1 MVHFVPAPPRS
12 APPGSPRPG
21 AGRKAM
27 RAIALGLLLLAGL
40 SAVNAADTTRI
51 TKNQVKQKLG
61 ITRSLACQVRKGYP
75 VTLFD
80 FQIHSP
86 YRASIPT
93 TALKQSKQ
101 LNLRLWAQPYKD
113 ENGSLFQPPRDLV
126 LLQSASSLQGMAV
139 GRNNFLDVAGSV
151 ATGAGEYRYV
161 LSIDDGQGLGCVTQ
175 WDVKAKVDGALLRSL
190 TLKPGEVVD
199 PRGRAFDR
207 QRSVAKQPD
216 AIRVAV
222 FLNADS
228 RSWRRVLTDSSN
240 MVALAASLRKVAEDP
255 RVAEVAVTVFS
266 LEDQKVLFDE
276 EFQPTVS
283 FRSVGVAFRQLKPG
297 EVEFTDLIAKSE
309 ARFLAGVLQDRESR
323 IARADLLLF
332 LGARSPVTDKLSL
345 ADRESI
351 PPRRDAATAYLVTN
365 PFQWRSPIA
374 RDVIGHIVKNLNGR
388 EREIRLPEDLAKAV
402 DSILDEAKRQRDL
415 SRRVE
420 PERQSQAPSRELN
433 PRAAAIGN

>member
-1 MVHFVPAPPRS
+1 MFLFVPAPLGNPS
-12 APPGSPRPG
+12 PSPGL
-21 AGRKAM
+21 AAL
-27 RAIALGLLLLAGL
+27 RAIAPVLLLFAGL
-40 SAVNAADTTRI
+40 SLANAAEPSRI
-51 TKNQVKQKLG
+51 TKNEVKEKLG
-61 ITRSLACQVRKGYP
+61 ITRNLSCQVRKGYP

-86 YRASIPT
+86 YRVSIPT
-93 TALKQSKQ
+93 TALKQSQQ

-113 ENGSLFQPPRDLV
+113 EGGSMFQPPRDIV
-126 LLQSASSLQGMAV
+126 LLQSASDLQGMAV

-175 WDVKAKVDGALLRSL
+175 WDVKAKVDGALLRYL

-207 QRSVAKQPD
+207 QRPVAKQPD

-228 RSWRRVLTDSSN
+228 RSWRRVLNDSSN
-240 MVALAASLRKVAEDP
+240 MVALASSLRKVAEDP

-276 EFQPTVS
+276 DFQSLVS
-283 FRSVGVAFRQLKPG
+283 FRRVGAAFRQLKPG
-297 EVEFTDLIAKSE
+297 LVEFTDLVAKSE
-309 ARFLAGVLQDRESR
+309 ARFLAGVLRDREDR

-332 LGARSPVTDKLSL
+332 LGARSPVTDKLSP

-402 DSILDEAKRQRDL
+402 DGVLNEARRQRDL
-415 SRRVE
+415 SRRDD
-420 PERQSQAPSRELN
+420 PETQSPAPSREIT
-433 PRAAAIGN
+433 PRAAPPKRTSR

>member
-1 MVHFVPAPPRS
+1 MLRFVPVPPR
-12 APPGSPRPG
+12 SPRPG
-21 AGRKAM
+21 PGPAAL
-27 RAIALGLLLLAGL
+27 RAVTLAALFIAGL
-40 SAVNAADTTRI
+40 SPIAAADGTRI
-51 TKNQVKQKLG
+51 TKNEVKEKIG
-61 ITRSLACQVRKGYP
+61 ITRNLSCQVRKGYP

-86 YRASIPT
+86 YRVSIPT
-93 TALKQSKQ
+93 TALKQSQQ

-113 ENGSLFQPPRDLV
+113 QNGSLFQPPREIV
-126 LLQSASSLQGMAV
+126 LLQSASNLQGMAV

-161 LSIDDGQGLGCVTQ
+161 LSIDDGQGLGCVAQ
-175 WDVKAKVDGALLRSL
+175 WDVKAKADGALLRSL
-190 TLKPGEVVD
+190 TLQPGEVVD

-207 QRSVAKQPD
+207 QRRVAKQPD

-228 RSWRRVLTDSSN
+228 RSWRRVLNDSGN

-276 EFQPTVS
+276 DFQPVVS
-283 FRSVGVAFRQLKPG
+283 FRGVGAAFRQLKPG

-309 ARFLAGVLQDRESR
+309 ARFLTGVLRDRESR

-332 LGARSPVTDKLSL
+332 LGARSPVTDKLSP
-345 ADRESI
+345 AERESI

-402 DSILDEAKRQRDL
+402 DGVLNEAKRQRNI
-415 SRRVE
+415 SRGGE
-420 PERQSQAPSRELN
+420 PAGRSPSPSRELT
-433 PRAAAIGN
+433 PPAALEGH